1 MLAKLFILIL
11 LVLLIC
17 VANDITNLRSVPR
30 KKNYG
35 LKIDNNQSPE
45 LLTQLQLI
53 MRKLTR

>member
-1 MLAKLFILIL
+1 MVAKLFILIL

-35 LKIDNNQSPE
+35 PKIDNNQSPE

>member
-1 MLAKLFILIL
+1 MVAKLFILIL

-45 LLTQLQLI
+45 LLT
-53 MRKLTR
+53 

>member
-1 MLAKLFILIL
+1 MVAKLFILIL